1 MLFRMRLLFFPFK
14 FSSDSQLYIVF
25 PVFFLSGKSDVI
37 YSLLLDACTRRDFQ
51 RVRETLTY
59 QRRNM
64 GGPLCKDIVIINDC
78 ENETENNEVFRV
90 GALPFGQFPL
100 CQLPSTSLI
109 GIIVSQQSSLPY
121 NMSYIN
127 FHCGFSFMYFVS

>member
-1 MLFRMRLLFFPFK
+1 MRLLFFPFK

-37 YSLLLDACTRRDFQ
+37 YSLLLDARTRRDFQ

-64 GGPLCKDIVIINDC
+64 GGPLCRDIVIINDC
-78 ENETENNEVFRV
+78 ENETENNEVFRLV
-90 GALPFGQFPL
+90 PSHMVNSHFVNFPPRL
-100 CQLPSTSLI
+100 
-109 GIIVSQQSSLPY
+109 
-121 NMSYIN
+121 
-127 FHCGFSFMYFVS
+127 